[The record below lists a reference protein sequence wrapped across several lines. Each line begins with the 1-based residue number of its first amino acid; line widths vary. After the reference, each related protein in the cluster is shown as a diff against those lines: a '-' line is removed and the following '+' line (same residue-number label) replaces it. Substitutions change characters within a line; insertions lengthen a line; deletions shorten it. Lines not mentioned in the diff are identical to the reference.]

1 MLAACPACPFVTR
14 PATSATGEIVMRNEH
29 AESHARRRRQFI
41 GGALA
46 LALLPGPSRAAA
58 SRMVEVWKDP
68 GCGCCNDWIAHLEAN
83 GYTVTAHDVG
93 NTVRRA
99 ELGMPAAYGS
109 CHTALVDGYVL
120 EGHVPAGDVARL
132 LRERPAALGLA
143 VPGMPIGS
151 PGMDAPAYGG
161 RRDRYDVLL
170 VHQDGG
176 HAVYQSYAEVAPT
189 R

>member
-1 MLAACPACPFVTR
+1 MQETGFLASRRGALRLLGAALLAAPA
-14 PATSATGEIVMRNEH
+14 
-29 AESHARRRRQFI
+29 AR
-41 GGALA
+41 ALA
-46 LALLPGPSRAAA
+46 GVP
-58 SRMVEVWKDP
+58 VEVWKDP
-68 GCGCCNDWIAHLEAN
+68 SCGCCNDWIAHLEAH

-93 NTVRRA
+93 NTDRRA

-109 CHTALVDGYVL
+109 CHTALVGGYVL
-120 EGHVPAGDVARL
+120 EGHVPASDIERL

-170 VHQDGG
+170 VHADGS
-176 HAVYQSYAEVAPT
+176 HAVYRSYAAVAPG

>member
-1 MLAACPACPFVTR
+1 MPKDPG
-14 PATSATGEIVMRNEH
+14 TGDPGL
-29 AESHARRRRQFI
+29 RRRQFI
-41 GGALA
+41 RGALA
-46 LALLPGPSRAAA
+46 LALLPAVVRAAPA
-58 SRMVEVWKDP
+58 RAVEVWKDP
-68 GCGCCNDWIAHLEAN
+68 NCGCCKDWIAHLEAH

-109 CHTALVDGYVL
+109 CHTALVEGYVL
-120 EGHVPAGDVARL
+120 EGHVPASDVERL

-170 VHQDGG
+170 VDRDGG
-176 HAVYQSYAEVAPT
+176 HVVFQSYAEVAPA